1 MLTDM
6 VSLVRFALEQE
17 PDLVPYK
24 DQVEA
29 RFANWLSAQKQDG
42 RSFTSEQLMWL
53 GLIKEHVASS
63 LAIAPDDFDYA
74 PFIQHGGLGRAF
86 TVFGDQFNPLLK
98 ELTEALAA

>member
-17 PDLVPYK
+17 AQLVPYK

-29 RFANWLSAQKQDG
+29 RFENWLASQKTIGREFSA
-42 RSFTSEQLMWL
+42 EQLMWL
-53 GLIKEHVASS
+53 GLIREHVASS

-74 PFIQHGGLGRAF
+74 PFIQYGGLGKAYA
-86 TVFGDQFNPLLK
+86 VFGNQFNPLLE